1 MSALVSRVE
10 AVTTLAA
17 DDLSRVREYHERT
30 KHQLHGY
37 ARGPE
42 TLDWDAQPAPF
53 RGFEGAE
60 QVPLPS
66 LAETEPAVRRALSR
80 RAEEVVTAAPVPFS
94 LGALAALLKLSVG
107 ITAWKQQGPDRWA
120 VRANPSSGN
129 LHPVEVYA
137 LVTGSEVLPS
147 GAYHYQPDHHAL
159 ERRATYPVEEETETR
174 VVFALTSVMWREA
187 WKYGER
193 GFRYCQL
200 DVGHAMS
207 ALQYAAGVLGY
218 RLRELRHVGSETLA
232 ATLGLDRA
240 ADFTGGPRHETEREE
255 AEVLLELE
263 LGPEL
268 GSLDAARL
276 RRWTRQAT
284 FAGRASTIDRH
295 PMYSWPWIDEAA
307 RATRAPDD
315 EPPRASARP
324 PALLGARAA
333 TTPLARLLLERR
345 SAQRFDG
352 RFTLSRDAFI
362 DLLEVLTPEA
372 SSEEK
377 PELDVLL
384 FVHRVETVSTGVY
397 LLKRQRGDSSL
408 LTWLEPRFELR
419 PVHGLGRASLFE
431 VASLA
436 PRELAR
442 IARTLHCHQDIAAN
456 CCVAFGMLVDL
467 EQALGTASDYR
478 HVLRDAGSLGHTL
491 YLQAEALGLRGTG
504 IGCFFDDA
512 VAELLGLS
520 RSPVRSLYHFSLGKP
535 VDDPRIDT
543 TLTADLTEALVSDD

>member
-1 MSALVSRVE
+1 MSALVSRIE
-10 AVTTLAA
+10 AVTTPAA

-42 TLDWDAQPAPF
+42 TLDWDAQPSPF
-53 RGFEGAE
+53 RSFEGAE
-60 QVPLPS
+60 QLPLPS
-66 LAETEPAVRRALSR
+66 LSESEPAVRRALSR
-80 RAEEVVTAAPVPFS
+80 RAEEVATAAPVPFS

-137 LVTGSEVLPS
+137 LVVGSEVLPS
-147 GAYHYQPDHHAL
+147 GAYHYQPDHHTL
-159 ERRATYPVEEETETR
+159 ERRATYSLEGETEPR
-174 VVFALTSVMWREA
+174 VVLALTSVMWREA

-200 DVGHAMS
+200 DVGHAIS
-207 ALQYAAGVLGY
+207 ALQYAAAVLGY
-218 RLRELRHVGSETLA
+218 RLRELRHVGSETLSG
-232 ATLGLDRA
+232 TLGLDRA

-255 AEVLLELE
+255 PEVLLELE

-268 GSLDAARL
+268 RPLDVARL
-276 RRWTRQAT
+276 HGWTRRAL
-284 FAGRASTIDRH
+284 FSGRASTIDRH
-295 PMYSWPWIDEAA
+295 PIYSWPWIDEAA
-307 RATRAPDD
+307 RATRAADG
-315 EPPRASARP
+315 EPLRGSSHLPSLLGPRA
-324 PALLGARAA
+324 AA
-333 TTPLARLLLERR
+333 APLAQLLLERR

-362 DLLEVLTPEA
+362 DLLEVLTPPA
-372 SSEEK
+372 PSEEQ
-377 PELDVLL
+377 LDVLL
-384 FVHRVETVSTGVY
+384 FVHRVETISTGVY
-397 LLKRQRGDSSL
+397 LLRREGGESSL

-419 PVHGLGRASLFE
+419 PVLGLGRASLLE

-467 EQALGTASDYR
+467 ERAVVTAPDYR
-478 HVLRDAGSLGHTL
+478 RVLRSAGSLGHTL
-491 YLQAEALGLRGTG
+491 YLEAEALGLRGTG

-512 VAELLGLS
+512 VAELLGLA

-535 VDDPRIDT
+535 VDDPRIET
-543 TLTADLTEALVSDD
+543 TLTAALTEALVSDD